1 MKPIKNNK
9 FSDDELSSSS
19 SSSDFGSD
27 DEPINVNNN
36 NNNKINNKKGGKNSK
51 YNEPMEEDEDDEELD
66 IGDETLTSNNNNN
79 NNNNSGVKN
88 KNKNEDEDE
97 EFNEDEDEEFNED
110 EEDLED
116 EEEDEEDEEIE
127 GNNKNNNNNLIGTS
141 RQKDMKR
148 SSGGRLNSKLLA
160 PIPQEVKKIKVLT
173 DEMKQKKSEIAL
185 YRRNKKI
192 EEDEA
197 SMRDVV
203 NQLFYRKAAS
213 KETSAEDEKKPSRH
227 DLFLKQINGKTVCYK
242 DDIDNGK
249 TISYPIGHPMIEQI
263 EKDKELSKNT
273 ATTTTTTVKI
283 NTPIKCSVLNCNNIK
298 RYNCPKNNLPVCT
311 YECWQKV
318 MNTPVTT
325 TTSTNLQ

>member
-1 MKPIKNNK
+1 MKPTKNNK

-19 SSSDFGSD
+19 SDFGSD
-27 DEPINVNNN
+27 DEPV
-36 NNNKINNKKGGKNSK
+36 NNKINNKKGGKNSK
-51 YNEPMEEDEDDEELD
+51 YNESMEEDEDEEELD
-66 IGDETLTSNNNNN
+66 VGDENSSSNNN
-79 NNNNSGVKN
+79 KN

-97 EFNEDEDEEFNED
+97 EFNEEEDEEFNEE
-110 EEDLED
+110 EEDED
-116 EEEDEEDEEIE
+116 EEEEDEDDEDDEEENED
-127 GNNKNNNNNLIGTS
+127 NNNNNNNNSNLIGTS

-148 SSGGRLNSKLLA
+148 GSGGRLNQKLLA

-203 NQLFYRKAAS
+203 NQLFYRKAAT

-227 DLFLKQINGKTVCYK
+227 DLFLKQEHGKTVCYK
-242 DDIDNGK
+242 DDGDNGK

-263 EKDKELSKNT
+263 EKDKKISKNT
-273 ATTTTTTVKI
+273 TATTVKI

-298 RYNCPKNNLPVCT
+298 RYNCPNNNLPVCT

-318 MNTPVTT
+318 MGSPITT
-325 TTSTNLQ
+325 TTATPTTQQ

>member
-1 MKPIKNNK
+1 MKPTKNNK

-27 DEPINVNNN
+27 DEPV

-51 YNEPMEEDEDDEELD
+51 YNESMEEDEDEEELD
-66 IGDETLTSNNNNN
+66 VGDENSNN
-79 NNNNSGVKN
+79 KN

-97 EFNEDEDEEFNED
+97 EFNEDEDEEFNEE
-110 EEDLED
+110 EEDED
-116 EEEDEEDEEIE
+116 EEEEEEEDEDDEE
-127 GNNKNNNNNLIGTS
+127 ENEDNNNNSNLIGTS

-148 SSGGRLNSKLLA
+148 GSGSRLNQKLLA

-203 NQLFYRKAAS
+203 NQLFYRKAAT

-227 DLFLKQINGKTVCYK
+227 DLFLKQEHGKTVCYK
-242 DDIDNGK
+242 DDSNNGK

-263 EKDKELSKNT
+263 EKDKKISKNT
-273 ATTTTTTVKI
+273 TATTATTVKI

-298 RYNCPKNNLPVCT
+298 RYNCPNNNLPVCT

-318 MNTPVTT
+318 MGSPITTTNATPTT
-325 TTSTNLQ
+325 TTQQ

>member
-19 SSSDFGSD
+19 SSDFGSD
-27 DEPINVNNN
+27 DEPISVNN

-66 IGDETLTSNNNNN
+66 IGDETSTSNNNN
-79 NNNNSGVKN
+79 KN

-97 EFNEDEDEEFNED
+97 EFNEDEDEEFNEE

-127 GNNKNNNNNLIGTS
+127 GNNKNNNLIGTS

-148 SSGGRLNSKLLA
+148 GSGGRLNQKLLA

-203 NQLFYRKAAS
+203 NQLFYRKAAT

-242 DDIDNGK
+242 DDSDNGK

-263 EKDKELSKNT
+263 EKDKELSKKDITT
-273 ATTTTTTVKI
+273 ATATTTTVKI

-311 YECWQKV
+311 YQCWQKV

-325 TTSTNLQ
+325 TTATTLQ

>member
-36 NNNKINNKKGGKNSK
+36 NKINNKKGGKNS
-51 YNEPMEEDEDDEELD
+51 NEPMEEDEDDEELD
-66 IGDETLTSNNNNN
+66 IGDETLTSNNN

-127 GNNKNNNNNLIGTS
+127 GNNKNNNNNNLIGTS

-273 ATTTTTTVKI
+273 ATTTTTTTTTVKI

-325 TTSTNLQ
+325 TTATNLQ

>member
-36 NNNKINNKKGGKNSK
+36 NNKINNKKGGKNSN

-66 IGDETLTSNNNNN
+66 IGDENSTSNNNNN
-79 NNNNSGVKN
+79 SGGKN

-97 EFNEDEDEEFNED
+97 EFNEDEDEEFNEE

-116 EEEDEEDEEIE
+116 EEDDEEDEEIE

-148 SSGGRLNSKLLA
+148 GSGGGLNQKLLA

-203 NQLFYRKAAS
+203 NQLFYRKAAT

-242 DDIDNGK
+242 DDSDNGK
-249 TISYPIGHPMIEQI
+249 TLSYPIGHPMIEQI
-263 EKDKELSKNT
+263 EKDKEISKNT
-273 ATTTTTTVKI
+273 ATATATTTTTTTVKI

-325 TTSTNLQ
+325 TTATNLQ